1 MKDIIKDAI
10 QNATESNPQEMGEKV
25 KSVLFSKVSDVL
37 KTKKLEVA
45 HTWLNGI
52 APPEPVEDIE
62 IAAAPDAVEDS
73 E

>member
-1 MKDIIKDAI
+1 MKDVIRDAV
-10 QNATESNPQEMGEKV
+10 QNATQENPQEMGEKI
-25 KSVLFSKVSDVL
+25 KSVLFAKVSDAL

-52 APPEPVEDIE
+52 APPESET
-62 IAAAPDAVEDS
+62 AADEDS

>member
-1 MKDIIKDAI
+1 MKDVIRDAI
-10 QNATESNPQEMGEKV
+10 QNATESNPQKLGEKI
-25 KSVLFSKVSDVL
+25 KSVLFAKVSDAL

-52 APPEPVEDIE
+52 TSPEPVEDTE
-62 IAAAPDAVEDS
+62 IADAPAAAEDS